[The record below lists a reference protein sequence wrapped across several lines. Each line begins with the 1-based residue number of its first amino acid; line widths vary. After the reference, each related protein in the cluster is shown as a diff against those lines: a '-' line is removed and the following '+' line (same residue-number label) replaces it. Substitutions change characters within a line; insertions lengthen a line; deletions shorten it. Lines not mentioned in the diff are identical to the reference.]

1 MKFFCIADQ
10 DTVRGF
16 RLAGVDGRA
25 AGTAE
30 ETSAALDDAF
40 KDRQVGIVIMT
51 DVLAEGIRARI
62 DEIRMHQARPLI
74 VVIPGPEGPMP
85 GRKTLRE
92 FVQEAI
98 GIQVG
103 GEENE

>member
-1 MKFFCIADQ
+1 MKFFCVADQ

-25 AGTAE
+25 ASTPE
-30 ETSAALDDAF
+30 EASAALDEAL
-40 KDRQVGIVIMT
+40 KDRDLGIIIMADT
-51 DVLAEGIRARI
+51 LAEGLRQRL
-62 DEIRMHQARPLI
+62 DELRMKQTRPLI
-74 VVIPGPEGPMP
+74 VVIPGPSGPMP

-103 GEENE
+103 REENE

>member
-1 MKFFCIADQ
+1 MKFYCIADQ

-16 RLAGVDGRA
+16 RLAGVDGHA

-30 ETSAALDDAF
+30 ETLAALDEIS
-40 KDRQVGIVIMT
+40 KNREIGIIIMT
-51 DVLAEGIRARI
+51 DVLADGIRDRI

-103 GEENE
+103 REENE